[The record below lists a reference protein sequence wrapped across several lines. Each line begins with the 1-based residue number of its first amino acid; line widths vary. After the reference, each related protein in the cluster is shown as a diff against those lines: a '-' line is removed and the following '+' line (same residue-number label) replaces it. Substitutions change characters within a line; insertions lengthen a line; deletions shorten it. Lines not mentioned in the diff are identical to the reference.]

1 MGWNGSGRQNSA
13 PVQPKPAPKKPS
25 AMKGVVAGLV
35 TVVAL
40 GAVFYFMFSGD
51 EGKVEIK
58 ESKKGRIVDIG
69 KVKPPTVSP
78 GQGETN
84 AAAATTAK
92 APAERVISS
101 RKTSLGYTIEITEDA
116 NGHRTRH
123 IREPKSMWK
132 SSTDAVI
139 ASVLMTPKGQELP
152 PLPPM
157 DKYADAEFL
166 AACKN
171 PIEDSPDDTERQKI
185 AKAIVR
191 SAREEIKERIE
202 AGEHF
207 ADILNDHRKLLNE
220 NGKIRSDAIRELAE
234 IKKTKDPVDAEVYV
248 TAVNQ
253 AFERMGIEPIGE
265 RAHAS
270 ADPDA
275 PKPTALEKTRARM
288 RNFRQSRKESN

>member
-1 MGWNGSGRQNSA
+1 MAWNKPTAENR
-13 PVQPKPAPKKPS
+13 QPKAKKPS
-25 AMKGVVAGLV
+25 AMRGVIAGLV
-35 TVVAL
+35 VVAL
-40 GAVFYFMFSGD
+40 GAGIVAWLFRSG
-51 EGKVEIK
+51 EA
-58 ESKKGRIVDIG
+58 ESRLLQEKKPARIAEATPAP
-69 KVKPPTVSP
+69 KTAFAA
-78 GQGETN
+78 ETN
-84 AAAATTAK
+84 AAAAAAPAK
-92 APAERVISS
+92 APVERVVSS

-166 AACKN
+166 TACKT

-234 IKKTKDPVDAEVYV
+234 IKKTKDPADAEVYV

-253 AFERMGIEPIGE
+253 AFEKMGIEPIGE
-265 RAHAS
+265 RAGAS